1 MASLAGVMLAV
12 TVVTSPAATA
22 GISAGSNSTFQP
34 CGGVALR
41 ATPAPGAGPGL
52 RTSSVSG
59 GGLPGDLDARRLAG
73 VNDRGR
79 GLRRARGP
87 RVDLPARRAGG
98 LQREL
103 PLLARVV
110 LEREI
115 EAIGGGG
122 RG

>member
-34 CGGVALR
+34 CGG
-41 ATPAPGAGPGL
+41 AGG
-52 RTSSVSG
+52 RRR
-59 GGLPGDLDARRLAG
+59 GDLQGRPVPG
-73 VNDRGR
+73 VNARGR

-87 RVDLPARRAGG
+87 CVDLPARRAGG

-110 LEREI
+110 LERGI

-122 RG
+122 GGPGGRGVVRVSRR